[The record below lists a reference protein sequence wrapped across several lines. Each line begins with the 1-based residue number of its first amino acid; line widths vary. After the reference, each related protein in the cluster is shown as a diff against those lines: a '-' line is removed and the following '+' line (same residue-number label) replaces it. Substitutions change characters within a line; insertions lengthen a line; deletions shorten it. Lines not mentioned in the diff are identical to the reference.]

1 MIKVENLTKRYAG
14 QTAIRDLNFEVGQGE
29 IMGFLGPNGAGKT
42 TTMRIL
48 AGFMP
53 ATSGRASIA
62 GFDVFEQS
70 LQARSRLGYMPENV
84 PLYNDMRVTEYLDYR
99 AALKGV
105 PHRRVAERVGDVKE
119 LCGLREVE
127 RKLIGALSKGYRQRV
142 GLADA
147 LVNEPEL
154 LILDEPTIG
163 LDPNQIRQVRELI
176 KNLGKQ
182 HTILLSTHILPEV
195 EMTCSRVIIIH
206 KGRIEA
212 CDTPDNLLGQIR
224 QAGGVVVEAK
234 TGKDDGAE
242 ELRKISGVREVTVE
256 QEDGWITH
264 DCAAEGHALTLAAG
278 ERPRLALE
286 EAFDPQNTG
295 GFVHPPANFLL
306 RQFAQRK
313 TKGHVVVDSHVR
325 IKGVGLEDHRDVTV
339 LGRNVI
345 NQPVANEDATFG
357 YLLKAGQEPQRGRF
371 SRPFQE
377 TRALGQAPRAIVVE
391 HDLERGI
398 EDDDVV
404 AGGHEYYRLRCPSVC
419 RSLPSGCAAT
429 SSESSSASGQP
440 SSWRRPAA
448 LN

>member
-14 QTAIRDLNFEVGQGE
+14 QTAIKDLNFEVGKGE

-48 AGFMP
+48 ASFMP
-53 ATSGRASIA
+53 ATSGRATIA

-70 LQARSRLGYMPENV
+70 LQARAHLGYMPENV
-84 PLYNDMRVTEYLDYR
+84 PLYSDMRVNEYLDYR

-127 RKLIGALSKGYRQRV
+127 KKLIGALSKGYRQRV

-147 LVNEPEL
+147 LLHEPDL

-212 CDTPDNLLGQIR
+212 CDTPENLLGQIR

-234 TGKDDGAE
+234 VGTDDGVE
-242 ELRKISGVREVTVE
+242 QLKKISGVREVTSGTEGDWRTFSLRVE
-256 QEDGWITH
+256 SGLDVREEIFRLATTRRWTVRELSQRRATLEDVFVEITH
-264 DCAAEGHALTLAAG
+264 SD
-278 ERPRLALE
+278 
-286 EAFDPQNTG
+286 Q
-295 GFVHPPANFLL
+295 V
-306 RQFAQRK
+306 
-313 TKGHVVVDSHVR
+313 
-325 IKGVGLEDHRDVTV
+325 
-339 LGRNVI
+339 
-345 NQPVANEDATFG
+345 
-357 YLLKAGQEPQRGRF
+357 
-371 SRPFQE
+371 
-377 TRALGQAPRAIVVE
+377 
-391 HDLERGI
+391 
-398 EDDDVV
+398 
-404 AGGHEYYRLRCPSVC
+404 
-419 RSLPSGCAAT
+419 
-429 SSESSSASGQP
+429 
-440 SSWRRPAA
+440 
-448 LN
+448 

>member
-1 MIKVENLTKRYAG
+1 MIKVENLTKRFAG
-14 QTAIRDLNFEVGQGE
+14 QTAIRDLSFEVGQGE

-53 ATSGRASIA
+53 PTAGRASVA

-70 LQARSRLGYMPENV
+70 LQARAHLGYMPENV

-119 LCGLREVE
+119 LCGVKEVE
-127 RKLIGALSKGYRQRV
+127 KKLIRALSKGYRQRV

-147 LVNEPEL
+147 LLAEPDL

-212 CDTPDNLLGQIR
+212 CDTPENLLGQIR

-234 TGKDDGAE
+234 TGKDNGAE
-242 ELRKISGVREVTVE
+242 ELKKISGVRDVTTETEGDWKIFSLRVESGADLREEVFRLATERHWTLRELSARRATLEDVFVE
-256 QEDGWITH
+256 ITH
-264 DCAAEGHALTLAAG
+264 SD
-278 ERPRLALE
+278 
-286 EAFDPQNTG
+286 QM
-295 GFVHPPANFLL
+295 
-306 RQFAQRK
+306 
-313 TKGHVVVDSHVR
+313 
-325 IKGVGLEDHRDVTV
+325 
-339 LGRNVI
+339 
-345 NQPVANEDATFG
+345 
-357 YLLKAGQEPQRGRF
+357 
-371 SRPFQE
+371 
-377 TRALGQAPRAIVVE
+377 
-391 HDLERGI
+391 
-398 EDDDVV
+398 
-404 AGGHEYYRLRCPSVC
+404 
-419 RSLPSGCAAT
+419 
-429 SSESSSASGQP
+429 
-440 SSWRRPAA
+440 
-448 LN
+448 

>member
-14 QTAIRDLNFEVGQGE
+14 HTAIKDLSFEVGRGE

-48 AGFMP
+48 ASFMP
-53 ATSGRASIA
+53 PTSGRASIA
-62 GFDVFEQS
+62 GFDIFEQS
-70 LQARSRLGYMPENV
+70 LQARAHLGYMPENV

-127 RKLIGALSKGYRQRV
+127 KKVIGNLSKGYRQRV

-147 LVNEPEL
+147 LLAEPDL

-176 KNLGKQ
+176 KNLGRQ

-206 KGRIEA
+206 KGQIEA

-234 TGKDDGAE
+234 TGSDNGVE
-242 ELRKISGVREVTVE
+242 ELKKISGVRDVTAEVENDWKVFTLRVE
-256 QEDGWITH
+256 YGIDVREEIF
-264 DCAAEGHALTLAAG
+264 
-278 ERPRLALE
+278 RLAS
-286 EAFDPQNTG
+286 
-295 GFVHPPANFLL
+295 
-306 RQFAQRK
+306 QR
-313 TKGHVVVDSHVR
+313 HWSVR
-325 IKGVGLEDHRDVTV
+325 ELTQRRATLEDVFVELTHPD
-339 LGRNVI
+339 
-345 NQPVANEDATFG
+345 
-357 YLLKAGQEPQRGRF
+357 
-371 SRPFQE
+371 
-377 TRALGQAPRAIVVE
+377 QA
-391 HDLERGI
+391 
-398 EDDDVV
+398 
-404 AGGHEYYRLRCPSVC
+404 
-419 RSLPSGCAAT
+419 
-429 SSESSSASGQP
+429 
-440 SSWRRPAA
+440 
-448 LN
+448 